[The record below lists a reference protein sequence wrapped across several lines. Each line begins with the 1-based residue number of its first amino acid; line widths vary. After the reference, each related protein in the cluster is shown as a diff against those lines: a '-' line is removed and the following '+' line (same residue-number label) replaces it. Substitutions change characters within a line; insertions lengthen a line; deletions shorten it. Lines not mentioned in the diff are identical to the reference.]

1 MREFFGQPAFRRLL
15 VWLSANDGSGYGCIE
30 LNSVEDIADFIDQL
44 GESCG
49 KNIVEVNYSPI
60 LPDENRMGNSFLQ

>member
-49 KNIVEVNYSPI
+49 KNIVEVN
-60 LPDENRMGNSFLQ
+60 

>member
-44 GESCG
+44 GEKWKKHSSDQLFTH
-49 KNIVEVNYSPI
+49 IA
-60 LPDENRMGNSFLQ
+60 